1 LRSVLQFGESVIEMT
16 TVPTARSQLSELY
29 VRESAAIEQEF
40 SATGDGRAAL
50 ARRTALVDAIV
61 QRLWNEIIVGS
72 NPGSNAGSSASPTTV
87 DPDGPKN
94 FALVATGGFGRGWLF
109 PHSDIDLLFLHA
121 GNSSESEFKDPIRRF
136 SQELWDLRLKLSPAT
151 RNLAECE
158 RLDPNNVE
166 FAISL
171 LDCRYLAGDRELF
184 SRLREK
190 AVPRLVARD
199 YQNLI
204 QNLAEI
210 TRARHHKF
218 GNTVFHLEPNVKDGP
233 GGLRDYNVANWLA
246 LISAMEKLKVWPD
259 EKTLLP
265 VSSRRAFDAAL
276 DFQMSV
282 RCFLHFRYGRHDN
295 TLIWEAQDEAAARKI
310 GASIGAN
317 DAEIANTADWMRIYF
332 GHVRSV
338 HRVCMQL
345 LEEIPAAWSSLYR
358 QFQGWRSKVSSADFS
373 VVDGLI
379 FLQQPAGLRDP
390 EILLRL
396 FHFMAEHGLKLSTT
410 TEYKVEQA
418 LPALAATPP
427 RGAELWL
434 YLQETLVQPHAADAL
449 RAMNALRLLALLLP
463 ELKGIEALVIRDF
476 YHRYT
481 VDEHSFLAIENL
493 HRLKESKSEWD
504 QRFAELQSELEQ
516 PELLYLAL
524 LLHDSGKAVPSEN
537 HVELSLQL
545 TDSCAERLD
554 LDPVDRDTLRYLV
567 ASHLEMAAATRRDV
581 FDPANVKSFAEKVG
595 VPERLKMLCLMTY
608 ADIKAVN
615 PEAMTPWKADNLW
628 QLYIACA
635 NYLSRSA
642 DERVHTADDG
652 SSVAPSSVAPSSLAS
667 SNLAHLRSLAPVA
680 GKKINIFL
688 EGLPQRYLRIHGAT
702 DVLAHA
708 EMATRLGQDGV
719 QLNLKQVRHW
729 YELTLITTDR
739 PFLFASVSG
748 TLAAWGMNIVKA
760 NAFSNAAGI
769 VVDTFYFTDRFRTL
783 EMNLQEWE
791 RLKKSIAAVV
801 KGEADVARML
811 RDRLKSEKGNATKV
825 KIATQIEFDDGCSA
839 SSTLVQVLT
848 QDRPGLLYR
857 MCSLISKHEC
867 NIEIALIETEGQMAI
882 DILYLTSGGAKLS
895 AARQSALGQA
905 LRDELAAK

>member
-1 LRSVLQFGESVIEMT
+1 MHFGESVIEMT
-16 TVPTARSQLSELY
+16 TVASVRSELRDLY

-40 SATGDGRAAL
+40 SVTGEGRTAL
-50 ARRTALVDAIV
+50 ARRSALVDSIV
-61 QRLWNEIIVGS
+61 QRLWNEIIVSS
-72 NPGSNAGSSASPTTV
+72 NPGSSPA
-87 DPDGPKN
+87 DPDSPKD

-121 GNSSESEFKDPIRRF
+121 GSNSESKFKDSIRRF

-190 AVPRLVARD
+190 VVPRLVGREC
-199 YQNLI
+199 QNLI
-204 QNLAEI
+204 QNLGEI

-259 EKTLLP
+259 TNTLLP
-265 VSSRRAFDAAL
+265 VSSRRALDAAL

-295 TLIWEAQDEAAARKI
+295 TLFWEAQDEAAARKI
-310 GASIGAN
+310 GASIGLN
-317 DAEIANTADWMRIYF
+317 DTEITNAADWMRVYF

-338 HRVCMQL
+338 HRVCTQL

-358 QFQGWRSKVSSADFS
+358 QFQGWRSKVASADFS

-379 FLQQPAGLRDP
+379 FLRQPQQPGGLRDP
-390 EILLRL
+390 EMLLRL

-434 YLQETLVQPHAADAL
+434 YMQETLVQPHAADAL

-463 ELKGIEALVIRDF
+463 ELKGIEALVVRDF

-481 VDEHSFLAIENL
+481 VDEHSFLAIEHL

-524 LLHDSGKAVPSEN
+524 LLHDSGKAVPGEN
-537 HVELSLQL
+537 HVEVSLRL
-545 TDSCAERLD
+545 TDSCTERLD
-554 LDPVDRDTLRYLV
+554 LDPVDRETLRYLV
-567 ASHLEMAAATRRDV
+567 ASHLEMSAAMRRDV

-608 ADIKAVN
+608 ADVKAVN
-615 PEAMTPWKADNLW
+615 PEAMTPWKADDLW

-642 DERVHTADDG
+642 DERVHTGDDG
-652 SSVAPSSVAPSSLAS
+652 SSVAPA
-667 SNLAHLRSLAPVA
+667 NLVHLQSLAPVA

-708 EMATRLGQDGV
+708 EMAARLGQDGV
-719 QLNLKQVRHW
+719 QLSLKQVRHW

-739 PFLFASVSG
+739 PFLFASVSEG
-748 TLAAWGMNIVKA
+748 LAAWGMNIVKA
-760 NAFSNAAGI
+760 NAFSNAAGM

-811 RDRLKSEKGNATKV
+811 RDRLKSEKTDSTKV

-839 SSTLVQVLT
+839 HSTLVQVLT

-857 MCSLISKHEC
+857 MCSLVSKHEC

-882 DILYLTSGGAKLS
+882 DVLYLTSGGAKLS
-895 AARQSALGQA
+895 ADRQAALGQA

>member
-1 LRSVLQFGESVIEMT
+1 MT
-16 TVPTARSQLSELY
+16 TVPTVRGELSDLY
-29 VRESAAIEQEF
+29 TRESAAIAQEF
-40 SATGDGRAAL
+40 SVTGEGRAAL
-50 ARRTALVDAIV
+50 SRRTALVDSIV
-61 QRLWNEIIVGS
+61 QRLWKEIIGS
-72 NPGSNAGSSASPTTV
+72 NPGSNSASNPA
-87 DPDGPKN
+87 DPEGLKN
-94 FALVATGGFGRGWLF
+94 FALVATGGYGRGWLF
-109 PHSDIDLLFLHA
+109 PHSDIDLLFLHGG
-121 GNSSESEFKDPIRRF
+121 GNSETELKDPIRRF

-158 RLDPNNVE
+158 KLDPNNVE

-171 LDCRYLAGDRELF
+171 LDCRCLAGDRELF
-184 SRLREK
+184 SKLHEK
-190 AVPRLVARD
+190 VVPRLVGRECH
-199 YQNLI
+199 NLI
-204 QNLAEI
+204 QNLGEI
-210 TRARHHKF
+210 TRTRHHKF

-259 EKTLLP
+259 AQTLLP
-265 VSSRRAFDAAL
+265 VSSRRAFDEAL

-282 RCFLHFRYGRHDN
+282 RCFLHFRYGRDDN
-295 TLIWEAQDEAAARKI
+295 TLTWEAQDEAAARKI
-310 GASIGAN
+310 GAS
-317 DAEIANTADWMRIYF
+317 DLEIANAADWMRVYF

-338 HRVCMQL
+338 HRVCNQL

-358 QFQGWRSKVSSADFS
+358 QFQGWRSRVASTDFS

-379 FLQQPAGLRDP
+379 FLKQPQQLAGLRDP
-390 EILLRL
+390 EMLLRL

-463 ELKGIEALVIRDF
+463 ELKGIEALVVRDF

-481 VDEHSFLAIENL
+481 VDEHSFLAIEHL

-504 QRFAELQSELEQ
+504 RRFAELLSELEQ

-524 LLHDSGKAVPSEN
+524 LLHDSGKAVPSES
-537 HVELSLQL
+537 HVELSVQL

-554 LDPVDRDTLRYLV
+554 LDPVDRETLRYLV
-567 ASHLEMAAATRRDV
+567 ASHLEMSAAMRRDV
-581 FDPANVKSFAEKVG
+581 FDPANVKTFAERVG
-595 VPERLKMLCLMTY
+595 VPERLKMQCLMTY

-615 PEAMTPWKADNLW
+615 PEAMTPWKADDLW

-642 DERVHTADDG
+642 DERVHTDG
-652 SSVAPSSVAPSSLAS
+652 DSGGEAPSSLAS

-680 GKKINIFL
+680 GKKINVFL
-688 EGLPQRYLRIHGAT
+688 EGLPQRYLRIYGAT

-708 EMATRLGQDGV
+708 EMAARLGQDSV
-719 QLNLKQVRHW
+719 QLNLKQVRQW
-729 YELTLITTDR
+729 YELTMITTDR

-748 TLAAWGMNIVKA
+748 ALAAWGMNIVKA
-760 NAFSNAAGI
+760 NAFSNAAGM

-783 EMNLQEWE
+783 EMNLQEWD
-791 RLKKSIAAVV
+791 RLKKSIASVV
-801 KGEADVARML
+801 KGEADLARML
-811 RDRLKSEKGNATKV
+811 RDRLKSEKADSAKV

-839 SSTLVQVLT
+839 NSTLMQVLT

-857 MCSLISKHEC
+857 MCSLVSKHEC

-882 DILYLTSGGAKLS
+882 DVLYLTSGGAKLT
-895 AARQSALGQA
+895 AARQTALGKA
-905 LRDELAAK
+905 LREELAVK